1 MIIKEEIKILNNVIW
16 KVYSDDNKYIKNVRT
31 GIEYTVI
38 NTCIN
43 DEFIETH
50 NIEEEETGV

>member
-1 MIIKEEIKILNNVIW
+1 MIIKEEIKILNNVMW
-16 KVYSDDNKYIKNVRT
+16 KVYSDNNKYIKNVRT
-31 GIEYTVI
+31 GIEYTVV

-50 NIEEEETGV
+50 DIEED

>member
-1 MIIKEEIKILNNVIW
+1 MIIKEEIKILNNIIW
-16 KVYSDDNKYIKNVRT
+16 KVYSDNNKYIKNVRT
-31 GIEYTVI
+31 GIEYTVV

-50 NIEEEETGV
+50 DIEEETGI

>member
-16 KVYSDDNKYIKNVRT
+16 KVYSDNNKYIKNVRT
-31 GIEYTVI
+31 GLEYTVV

-50 NIEEEETGV
+50 DIEEE

>member
-1 MIIKEEIKILNNVIW
+1 MRS
-16 KVYSDDNKYIKNVRT
+16 VYPKYRGKYIKNVRT
-31 GIEYTVI
+31 GLEYTVV

-50 NIEEEETGV
+50 DIEEE